1 MCKTADYGTCRRI
14 NSQTRRISQFDHVLK
29 DRNNLRRDSLFLEN
43 GGLKERMYNARQ
55 NKRNKK

>member
-1 MCKTADYGTCRRI
+1 MWTLTNVTTY
-14 NSQTRRISQFDHVLK
+14 L
-29 DRNNLRRDSLFLEN
+29 LRRQLITLEKEFLKN